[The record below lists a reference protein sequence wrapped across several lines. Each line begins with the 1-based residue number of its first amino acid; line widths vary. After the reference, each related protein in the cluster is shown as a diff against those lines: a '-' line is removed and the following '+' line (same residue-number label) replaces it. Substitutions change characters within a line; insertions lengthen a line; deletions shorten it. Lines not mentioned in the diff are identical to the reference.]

1 MNKVK
6 KVLWWIFIAF
16 LIYAVFTSPDQ
27 AAGIIRTIWDII
39 VQAFNSLFVF
49 FDALLNSR

>member
-16 LIYAVFTSPDQ
+16 LIYAVFTSPDT
-27 AAGIIRTIWDII
+27 AANIVRSIWDII
-39 VQAFNSLFVF
+39 VAAFNSLFRF
-49 FDALLNSR
+49 FDVLLNSR

>member
-1 MNKVK
+1 MDRVK

-27 AAGIIRTIWDII
+27 AAGIIRTVIDII
-39 VQAFNSLFVF
+39 VAAFNSLLRF
-49 FDALLNSR
+49 FDALLASR

>member
-16 LIYAVFTSPDQ
+16 LIYAVFTSPNQ
-27 AAGIIRTIWDII
+27 AAGIVRTIWDII
-39 VQAFNSLFVF
+39 VAAFNSLFTF
-49 FDALLNSR
+49 FNALLNPR